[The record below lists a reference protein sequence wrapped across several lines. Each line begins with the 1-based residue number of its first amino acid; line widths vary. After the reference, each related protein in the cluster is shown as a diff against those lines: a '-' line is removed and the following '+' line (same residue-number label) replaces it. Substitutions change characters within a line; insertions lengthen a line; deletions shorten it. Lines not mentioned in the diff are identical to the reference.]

1 MRLLCRL
8 WRQLHPEG
16 TAAQSPEEERRGS
29 NAAAS
34 TSEHGLVAGGQHA
47 SVSEN
52 RQHAVDGAAE
62 ALSSIL
68 ETSSTAAADM
78 LERRLSPR
86 NHLETLPSLIPSEI
100 NLPEQVPSHAL
111 WALRMFGTSAVHQ
124 SLAWQSSYCHCM
136 PAFIMHA
143 TVGLHAAPHGH
154 AWGSIAH
161 L

>member
-1 MRLLCRL
+1 MTNMRLLCRL
-8 WRQLHPEG
+8 WRQLHPQH
-16 TAAQSPEEERRGS
+16 TAARSSVEEERRAS

-34 TSEHGLVAGGQHA
+34 TSEAGLAAGGSHA

-68 ETSSTAAADM
+68 DTSSAAAADL

-86 NHLETLPSLIPSEI
+86 SHLETLPSLIPSEI
-100 NLPEQVPSHAL
+100 NLPEQVLCMHAGPLHMLGLVHAL
-111 WALRMFGTSAVHQ
+111 
-124 SLAWQSSYCHCM
+124 
-136 PAFIMHA
+136 
-143 TVGLHAAPHGH
+143 
-154 AWGSIAH
+154 H